1 MENWKRRPNIH
12 VIRIPE
18 DIQNNKTMTNFK
30 YNKGNFSGN
39 EK

>member
-18 DIQNNKTMTNFK
+18 DIQNKTMKNLK
-30 YNKGNFSGN
+30 YNKGNFSEN